1 MAYFVSISEQGPS
14 WVEGRPMR
22 DQAGWPEHA
31 TYINAATHA
40 GQIILGGPLGDG
52 RVHRALL
59 VLNFDTEASI
69 RSWLAEDP
77 WFQSGVLRLLSLE
90 PWNLIVSNERLD
102 PVLAEIRK
110 RSDGSSALPDP
121 LHG

>member
-14 WVEGRPMR
+14 WVGGRAMR
-22 DQAGWPEHA
+22 DQAGWTEHA
-31 TYINAATHA
+31 AYVNAATSA
-40 GQIILGGPLGDG
+40 GKIILGGPLGDG

-59 VLNFDTEASI
+59 VLNFDTEARI

-102 PVLAEIRK
+102 PVLAEITK
-110 RSDGSSALPDP
+110 PSDGS
-121 LHG
+121 